1 MQPEFFK
8 NTPLPILNNY
18 FKKTKILKKNMKY
31 MREKQKD
38 RLRDG
43 LWVSHIG
50 RLQVRD
56 FL

>member
-1 MQPEFFK
+1 MQSEFFK

-18 FKKTKILKKNMKY
+18 FFKKLILKKNMKY